1 MYFTL
6 IWAAMVNN
14 MVKRTENV
22 VLLKVIGTFELLVAI
37 AMFYFFSEQIP
48 ALIGA
53 VLLVGFSANSFY
65 QAHKCYKRQYS
76 PKKED

>member
-1 MYFTL
+1 MYSNVILFK
-6 IWAAMVNN
+6 NGEK

-22 VLLKVIGTFELLVAI
+22 VLLKVIGTFELIVAI
-37 AMFYFFSEQIP
+37 AMFYFFSDQTP

-53 VLLVGFSANSFY
+53 VALLGFSANSFY

-76 PKKED
+76 PKKE